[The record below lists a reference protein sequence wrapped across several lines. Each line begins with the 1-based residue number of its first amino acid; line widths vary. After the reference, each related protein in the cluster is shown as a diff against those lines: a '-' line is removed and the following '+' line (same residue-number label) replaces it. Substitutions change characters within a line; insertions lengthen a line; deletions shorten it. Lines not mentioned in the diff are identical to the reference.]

1 MKFSS
6 SSLKLECVPSS
17 SVSGGYESLLILL
30 LKVGERVFG
39 SREAGGHES
48 PLVLLQ
54 KVGKRVSSS
63 RETGGYESPLVLL
76 LEVGKR
82 VSSSRETGGYEGL
95 LVLLLKVGECVSS
108 SREAGGYESLLV
120 LLLFHLHVVDTQ
132 SLLIA
137 KNTKKSLFKIH
148 LLKKTL
154 LVFFYLYRRTETFLA
169 PETANC
175 RALKLQL

>member
-39 SREAGGHES
+39 
-48 PLVLLQ
+48 
-54 KVGKRVSSS
+54 
-63 RETGGYESPLVLL
+63 
-76 LEVGKR
+76 
-82 VSSSRETGGYEGL
+82 SRETGGYEGL

-154 LVFFYLYRRTETFLA
+154 LVFFL
-169 PETANC
+169 PI
-175 RALKLQL
+175 